1 MYYSMKIA
9 SGHLLLCR
17 LVGFCGPVR
26 ILVHRT
32 CGDRAVVGSGEQ
44 ELPQRQWLQII
55 SHSPSESV
63 GIIIVS
69 HIDDM
74 RAMILADAPLGD
86 V

>member
-1 MYYSMKIA
+1 M
-9 SGHLLLCR
+9 
-17 LVGFCGPVR
+17 VGG
-26 ILVHRT
+26 
-32 CGDRAVVGSGEQ
+32 GEQ
-44 ELPQRQWLQII
+44 ELPQRQWLQIVG
-55 SHSPSESV
+55 HSPSESV